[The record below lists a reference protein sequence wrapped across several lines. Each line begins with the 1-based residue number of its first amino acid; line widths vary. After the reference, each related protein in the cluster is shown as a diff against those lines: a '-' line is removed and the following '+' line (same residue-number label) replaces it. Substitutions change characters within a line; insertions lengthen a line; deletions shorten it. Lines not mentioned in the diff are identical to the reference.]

1 MESKQILINLIK
13 EWVKTDNEIR
23 KLKQEVNKRNELQ
36 NCNRGELDEEYHG
49 HRKYFKRLI
58 NEKNVGQLGNE
69 CRFLAK
75 LVNSFQ
81 NEVTINYFLKFKSN
95 VLV

>member
-1 MESKQILINLIK
+1 M
-13 EWVKTDNEIR
+13 
-23 KLKQEVNKRNELQ
+23 KLKINEKIYALKSIDKTNELL
-36 NCNRGELDEEYHG
+36 NCDRGELDEEYNG
-49 HRKYFKRLI
+49 HRKYLKRLI

-81 NEVTINYFLKFKSN
+81 NRVTMNYFLNFKN
-95 VLV
+95 NFFYNFNY